1 MADQQQPSR
10 TDYSSWSNSRLIAR
24 VTELEARLKAS
35 NERFSSSSASHAC
48 ATPASVSPTPSNPP
62 RSYKKPKKPK
72 KPPTPFDPSRYSTH
86 LIALKFAYLGG
97 RYNGYEHHA
106 NNTTP
111 LPTVEEELF
120 RALRKTRLIFP
131 RDRDGGFVVD
141 GNGESSEGGE
151 VNWEGC
157 EYSKC
162 GRTDRGVSAFG
173 QVVGVRVRSNRPL
186 RSKKEE
192 NVARPVA
199 GVTNGESALSEAE
212 SDIEQSPD
220 AAKEGEPDAA
230 FDPINDELPYPSLL
244 NRVLPPDI
252 RVLAWCPSPPPNFS
266 ARFNCKERRYK
277 YFFTNPAFLP
287 TADDSAASGAQIR
300 EGYLD
305 IDRMRTAAKLLEGL
319 HDFRNL
325 CKVDPTKQLTNFQRR
340 IFHADIE
347 DIGTPPP
354 SFLAGAQTS
363 ALAPAPPSSSLA
375 AHPKLF
381 AFTLHGSAFLWHQV
395 RHIVAILFLIG
406 QGLEPVSLISELL
419 DIETNPRKPKYEMAA
434 AAPLVLWDCIFPE
447 PFVDERGA
455 DTEGQEAR
463 STESRS
469 DALEW
474 VYVGAGAGGVEAG
487 RSKTEGKGAL
497 MEDLWEG
504 WRRAKMDEV
513 LAGSLLDVAAGQGRR
528 RDEKRLG
535 DGIEAHSRGRSTRVF
550 DGGDTARLAGKYI
563 PVMQKERMESVEVIN
578 AKYAA
583 KKGLDQRAL
592 QARQV
597 NEEDGDE

>member
-1 MADQQQPSR
+1 MRQWVTALRRRQASYSSCDYNLSLRFLPSPYRTSFTSTKVGMDSQQQPSG
-10 TDYSSWSNSRLIAR
+10 TDYSSWSYSRLIAR
-24 VTELEARLKAS
+24 VTELEGRLKAS
-35 NERFSSSSASHAC
+35 NERFSSDSASHTC
-48 ATPASVSPTPSNPP
+48 ATPASTTPTSPNPP
-62 RSYKKPKKPK
+62 RPYRKPR
-72 KPPTPFDPSRYSTH
+72 KPPTPFDPSRYSTR

-111 LPTVEEELF
+111 LPTVEGELF

-131 RDRDGGFVVD
+131 RDKDGGFMVMD
-141 GNGESSEGGE
+141 GNGKGNEGEE

-173 QVVGVRVRSNRPL
+173 QVVGIRVRSNRPL
-186 RSKKEE
+186 CSKKEQDG
-192 NVARPVA
+192 ASPVA
-199 GVTNGESALSEAE
+199 GDADGEVAVVEAE
-212 SDIEQSPD
+212 SGVEESQED
-220 AAKEGEPDAA
+220 AEEKEEAT
-230 FDPINDELPYPSLL
+230 FDPIDDELPYPSLL

-252 RVLAWCPSPPPNFS
+252 RVLAWCPNPPSAFS

-287 TADDSAASGAQIR
+287 TGDVSATNGSQIR

-305 IDRMRTAAKLLEGL
+305 IERMRAAAKLLEGL

-325 CKVDPTKQLTNFQRR
+325 CKVDPAKQLSNFQRR

-347 DIGTPPP
+347 EISTPPP
-354 SFLAGAQTS
+354 SFLANAPASTPAQ
-363 ALAPAPPSSSLA
+363 APPSQSPA
-375 AHPKLF
+375 AQPKLF

-419 DIETNPRKPKYEMAA
+419 DIESNPRKPKYEMAA

-447 PFVDERGA
+447 PLIDERG
-455 DTEGQEAR
+455 TGQEGQEAR
-463 STESRS
+463 SSESRP

-474 VYVGAGAGGVEAG
+474 IYVGAGGGGVEAG
-487 RSKTEGKGAL
+487 RSKAEGKKAL

-504 WRRAKMDEV
+504 WRRRKMDEV

-528 RDEKRLG
+528 RDEKVSVNG
-535 DGIEAHSRGRSTRVF
+535 SEVNSRGR
-550 DGGDTARLAGKYI
+550 
-563 PVMQKERMESVEVIN
+563 
-578 AKYAA
+578 
-583 KKGLDQRAL
+583 
-592 QARQV
+592 
-597 NEEDGDE
+597 

>member
-48 ATPASVSPTPSNPP
+48 ATPASVKT
-62 RSYKKPKKPK
+62 
-72 KPPTPFDPSRYSTH
+72 PTPFDPSRYSTH

-162 GRTDRGVSAFG
+162 GRTDRG
-173 QVVGVRVRSNRPL
+173 
-186 RSKKEE
+186 
-192 NVARPVA
+192 
-199 GVTNGESALSEAE
+199 ALSEAE

-266 ARFNCKERRYK
+266 ARFNCKERRY
-277 YFFTNPAFLP
+277 NRQRR
-287 TADDSAASGAQIR
+287 QIR

-347 DIGTPPP
+347 DIGTPP
-354 SFLAGAQTS
+354 L
-363 ALAPAPPSSSLA
+363 PSSL
-375 AHPKLF
+375 LF

-474 VYVGAGAGGVEAG
+474 VY
-487 RSKTEGKGAL
+487 GAL

>member
-1 MADQQQPSR
+1 MAEKQQAST

-35 NERFSSSSASHAC
+35 NERFSSNGVPHAC
-48 ATPASVSPTPSNPP
+48 TTTTIASGIPTPPDAP
-62 RSYKKPKKPK
+62 RPYRKPK
-72 KPPTPFDPSRYSTH
+72 KPPTPFDPSRYSTR

-131 RDRDGGFVVD
+131 RDKDGGFVVD
-141 GNGESSEGGE
+141 GNGEGSEGGE

-173 QVVGVRVRSNRPL
+173 QVVGIRVRSNRPL
-186 RSKKEE
+186 RSERDNSRE
-192 NVARPVA
+192 NPMA
-199 GVTNGESALSEAE
+199 GIADGEAAAAAAAE
-212 SDIEQSPD
+212 SGIEESQED
-220 AAKEGEPDAA
+220 AEKIEAS

-252 RVLAWCPSPPPNFS
+252 RVLAWCPNPPPAFS

-287 TADDSAASGAQIR
+287 TSDASATNGAHIR

-305 IDRMRTAAKLLEGL
+305 IERIRTAAKLLEGL

-325 CKVDPTKQLTNFQRR
+325 CKVDPAKQLSNFQRR

-347 DIGTPPP
+347 EISTPPP
-354 SFLAGAQTS
+354 SFLADGPGS
-363 ALAPAPPSSSLA
+363 ALAPATHSQSSA
-375 AHPKLF
+375 AQPKLF

-395 RHIVAILFLIG
+395 RHIVAVLFLIG
-406 QGLEPVSLISELL
+406 QGHEPVTLISKLL
-419 DIETNPRKPKYEMAA
+419 DIDNNPRKPKYEMAA

-447 PFVDERGA
+447 PLIDERG
-455 DTEGQEAR
+455 TGQEGQEAR
-463 STESRS
+463 SSESRA

-474 VYVGAGAGGVEAG
+474 IYVGAGGGGVEAG
-487 RSKTEGKGAL
+487 RSKAEGKKAL

-504 WRRAKMDEV
+504 WRRRKMDEV
-513 LAGSLLDVAAGQGRR
+513 LAGSLLDVAAGQGLRQ
-528 RDEKRLG
+528 
-535 DGIEAHSRGRSTRVF
+535 DGASGSEVYSRGR
-550 DGGDTARLAGKYI
+550 
-563 PVMQKERMESVEVIN
+563 
-578 AKYAA
+578 
-583 KKGLDQRAL
+583 
-592 QARQV
+592 
-597 NEEDGDE
+597 